1 MRPDGRGPTCA
12 EVHST
17 HSSCDF
23 WSTDWMPLDRSS
35 NSDSRPATI
44 RAKVASTLKVP
55 PELCHNSSMIRSCV
69 CGPRFPQSPTHRTPA
84 HSTQSDVHRTTR
96 TRHTAPRAACTAPL
110 YYSVHTTQYPQ
121 QRTTRTVAPARP
133 AKSRLCRPKTL
144 EGSIFTPRPA
154 TVPAPRSGNA
164 ASSSSARM

>member
-1 MRPDGRGPTCA
+1 MGPDGCGPTRA
-12 EVHST
+12 QIDST
-17 HSSCDF
+17 NSSCDF

-69 CGPRFPQSPTHRTPA
+69 WGPRFPQSRTHRTPA
-84 HSTQSDVHRTTR
+84 HSTQSNVHSTKRS
-96 TRHTAPRAACTAPL
+96 RHTVPRATCTVPL
-110 YYSVHTTQYPQ
+110 YYSVHTTQYPE
-121 QRTTRTVAPARP
+121 QRTTRIVAPARP